1 MNHPESHPDTTDE
14 LRRQQYA
21 QELHARFEA
30 YCQWAVEHWP
40 VAEQPLTEVA
50 FVAARRELEL
60 MTGAMLHPG
69 KKPADVAPPPAA
81 GGAQYEDVTPAPW
94 P

>member
-1 MNHPESHPDTTDE
+1 MDDFAQRQRADYARE
-14 LRRQQYA
+14 LKQ
-21 QELHARFEA
+21 RFEQ
-30 YCQWAVEHWP
+30 YQQWAIAHWP
-40 VAEQPLTEVA
+40 VAEQPLDEAA

-69 KKPADVAPPPAA
+69 EADGAVPAGKRD
-81 GGAQYEDVTPAPW
+81 GGFEDVTPAPW

>member
-1 MNHPESHPDTTDE
+1 MHPPDKPDQ
-14 LRRQQYA
+14 LRRQHYA
-21 QELHARFEA
+21 QELHSRFEA
-30 YCQWAVEHWP
+30 YRQWAIAHWP
-40 VAEQPLTEVA
+40 VAEQPLTDAA
-50 FVAARRELEL
+50 FVAARRELDL

-69 KKPADVAPPPAA
+69 ETPPDLSAPPAA

>member
-1 MNHPESHPDTTDE
+1 MTHPDLNDQQ
-14 LRRQQYA
+14 RRLLYA
-21 QELHARFEA
+21 QELQARFAA
-30 YCQWAVEHWP
+30 YRQWAIEHWP
-40 VAEQPLTEVA
+40 VAEQPLTESA

-69 KKPADVAPPPAA
+69 EKPRDLAAPPAA